1 MVNKNKN
8 KNLEKEEG
16 RGAIERENDKES
28 IVATTHKD
36 GNRASSR
43 WVAPIPT
50 PAHLF
55 ETILIPLPFKKLNGT
70 GRGIINLTFFLI
82 LIFLKENYF

>member
-16 RGAIERENDKES
+16 RGATERENDKES

-36 GNRASSR
+36 GNRARSR

-50 PAHLF
+50 PPRLF
-55 ETILIPLPFKKLNGT
+55 ETILILVPFKKLNKAG
-70 GRGIINLTFFLI
+70 GDGAGV
-82 LIFLKENYF
+82 